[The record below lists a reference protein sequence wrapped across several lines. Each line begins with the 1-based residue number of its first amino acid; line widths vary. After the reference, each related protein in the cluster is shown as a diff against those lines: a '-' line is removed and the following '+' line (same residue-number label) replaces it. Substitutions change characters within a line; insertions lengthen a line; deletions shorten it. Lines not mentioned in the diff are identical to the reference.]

1 MDAAGSIRLEGAPL
15 SMAGSI
21 VYRAQSD
28 FAKFLGSQLPVD
40 AAEDLKLLR
49 EKDDKFL
56 DHHTE

>member
-1 MDAAGSIRLEGAPL
+1 
-15 SMAGSI
+15 MAGSI